1 MGNKLIRP
9 VMASTIAA
17 WCNIELQGADVEVKC
32 ITPLSAPVDCALCF
46 ANAAPTQTIN
56 EQVALIS
63 TSGAQS
69 FASCL
74 LVTDRPRLTFAKAL
88 DALQKNVGFIKPTT
102 LPQIDPTAQVSPQAF
117 VGAGVV
123 IGARTVVLP
132 FAYIGEGT
140 VIGDDCVIKSG
151 AVIGQDGFGFE
162 RDENNL
168 PLRLVHLGG
177 VIIGDN
183 VEVGC
188 GTTVCRGTLG
198 NTILHDYCKIDDHVH
213 IAHNVVV
220 GIGAMVIACAEVS
233 GGVRIGAGAWVGPN
247 ASIIQKMS
255 IGENSL
261 VGIAANVIKN
271 VPAGAVVAGN
281 PAKIIAPKD

>member
-188 GTTVCRGTLG
+188 GTTICRGTLG

-220 GIGAMVIACAEVS
+220 GIGAMVIACAEVC

-255 IGENSL
+255 IGENSF